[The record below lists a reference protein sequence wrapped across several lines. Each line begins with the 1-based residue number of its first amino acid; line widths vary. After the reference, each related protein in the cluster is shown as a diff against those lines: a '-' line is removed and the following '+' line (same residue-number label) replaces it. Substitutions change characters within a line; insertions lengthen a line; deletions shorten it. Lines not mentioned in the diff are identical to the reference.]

1 MTAPIDTSAEME
13 PVAPIE
19 DWNIDPSAIQLG
31 ELIGEGSFG
40 KVYKAKY
47 LGIDVAVKKI
57 LESVE
62 QAQEFE
68 HEVAVLKYVQRT
80 AAVSVSAFS
89 FSLLLPCIRFL
100 RAVDGFSGQLVSILF
115 ICHQIQ
121 DCLEAL
127 QLGMPCRFGRPN

>member
-1 MTAPIDTSAEME
+1 MGSAFDERFSSFTLTIDGSMANNMDTSAEME

-68 HEVAVLKYVQRT
+68 HEVAVLKYVSRMMT
-80 AAVSVSAFS
+80 VLCAISN
-89 FSLLLPCIRFL
+89 SLPFRLCIECWCL
-100 RAVDGFSGQLVSILF
+100 GSGVIW
-115 ICHQIQ
+115 
-121 DCLEAL
+121 
-127 QLGMPCRFGRPN
+127 

>member
-1 MTAPIDTSAEME
+1 MYREEISNVMAGTIKYAILVSSPLTVHECMAANMDTSAEME
-13 PVAPIE
+13 PVAPVE
-19 DWNIDPSAIQLG
+19 DWNIDPSAIQMG

-68 HEVAVLKYVQRT
+68 HEVAVLKYV
-80 AAVSVSAFS
+80 
-89 FSLLLPCIRFL
+89 L
-100 RAVDGFSGQLVSILF
+100 RMKIVLS
-115 ICHQIQ
+115 
-121 DCLEAL
+121 
-127 QLGMPCRFGRPN
+127 

>member
-1 MTAPIDTSAEME
+1 MAAQIDISAEME

-19 DWNIDPSAIQLG
+19 DWNIEPSAIQLG
-31 ELIGEGSFG
+31 DLIGEGSFG

-68 HEVAVLKYVQRT
+68 HEVAVLKYVVRMKVIEFLC
-80 AAVSVSAFS
+80 ANS
-89 FSLLLPCIRFL
+89 PCSGPLSETSECIGCYSEHT
-100 RAVDGFSGQLVSILF
+100 DGNCEG
-115 ICHQIQ
+115 
-121 DCLEAL
+121 
-127 QLGMPCRFGRPN
+127 